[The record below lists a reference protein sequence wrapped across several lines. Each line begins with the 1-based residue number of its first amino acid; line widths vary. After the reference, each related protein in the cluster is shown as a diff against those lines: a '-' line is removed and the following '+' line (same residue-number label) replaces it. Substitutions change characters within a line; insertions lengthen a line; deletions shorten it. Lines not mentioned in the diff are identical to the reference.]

1 MQHPTISFESTP
13 PLTEEQIITLL
24 LAGSEEGSLS
34 LAMPALIMQKVQNVI
49 FGPEQSALKL
59 EGYFK
64 SLLEPLKH
72 IRFIP
77 GFSDQ
82 SGRGGFR
89 GSIEID
95 VNDQLRA
102 MIQKNFSLTEDIKF
116 EVEYFFSDDIT
127 IRGIRDERADF
138 GGEIEMRWKF

>member
-1 MQHPTISFESTP
+1 LRCNGSLQHPHISFESTP

-34 LAMPALIMQKVQNVI
+34 LAMPAMVMQQLQNVI
-49 FGPEQSALKL
+49 FGPEQSASKL

-64 SLLEPLKH
+64 SLLSPLKH

-89 GSIEID
+89 GTIEID

-102 MIQKNFSLTEDIKF
+102 MIQKNFSLSEDIKL
-116 EVEYFFSDDIT
+116 EVEYFLSDDVT
-127 IRGIRDERADF
+127 VRGIRDERGD
-138 GGEIEMRWKF
+138 